1 MQVKGEGRDVYK
13 FECVP
18 DYAYACLSMYFHT
31 IYTYAVFHCGCA
43 PLYITLCS
51 KTVTLVDM
59 SVPSQACVYIH
70 VHVRTL
76 RGNVCTPLRVALH
89 LEKQ

>member
-1 MQVKGEGRDVYK
+1 MYT

-18 DYAYACLSMYFHT
+18 DYAYACLSIYIIIYLST
-31 IYTYAVFHCGCA
+31 IYMLCTCELSASAFAVHH
-43 PLYITLCS
+43 YIS
-51 KTVTLVDM
+51 HWNTVTLVDM

-70 VHVRTL
+70 VHVHTL
-76 RGNVCTPLRVALH
+76 RGNVCTPLCVALH